1 MVYKM
6 YLDDNSEIEIWK
18 NSNDNTIHMEISDY
32 SPVSI
37 KLEENELEELISIL
51 LNFKKDNS
59 RWIHLS
65 SN

>member
-1 MVYKM
+1 M